1 MGLPP
6 VDRSTLWPYEDG
18 EPGEFYYQRYAHP
31 TGVAAEQALGE
42 LDGGEALLFSS
53 GTGRD
58 DLASCSALL
67 GPGDTIAVA
76 EGCYFG
82 TPTMFGV
89 FERWGLK
96 HVEFDQT
103 GPPPEGVQLVWLE
116 APSNPF
122 LTMPDFEA
130 AAAHPAPVLV
140 DATAATPI
148 HLRPLEHG
156 ADLVLHSATKYLGGH
171 SDVLLGAVDLHGRR
185 DSRAPSRVPQPHRNR
200 RRARPRVPLAPRPQ
214 DARSCAFA
222 ARRRPRPSSSAA
234 SEEHPKVER
243 VRYPGFGGMLSFD
256 VAGDAREVETSTR
269 LIRNATSLGGVES
282 TMESRYR
289 WEGDR
294 VPENLLRLSVG
305 LEDVDELWADL
316 EQALPGLSS
325 KTRVTPT
332 RSRKRRSCVTRM
344 SVPSKALSARSSSST
359 AGRSRWFVGSSSTR
373 QPAPRAAW
381 SASSA
386 RVRSPGERRPPG
398 RSTWSA

>member
-31 TGVAAEQALGE
+31 TGVAAERALGE

-53 GTGRD
+53 GTGAATSVV
-58 DLASCSALL
+58 LGLL
-67 GPGDTIAVA
+67 SPGDTIAVA
-76 EGCYFG
+76 EGCYYG
-82 TPTMFGV
+82 TPTMFRTLA
-89 FERWGLK
+89 RWGLK

-103 GPPPEGVQLVWLE
+103 GPPPKGVQLVWLE

-130 AAAHPAPVLV
+130 AAAHPARVLV
-140 DATAATPI
+140 DSTAATPV

-171 SDVLLGAVDLHGRR
+171 SDVLLGAVICR
-185 DSRAPSRVPQPHRNR
+185 DPETADRLREFRSRTGIVAAPDPAYLLLRGLKTLEVRVLRQTET
-200 RRARPRVPLAPRPQ
+200 A
-214 DARSCAFA
+214 SEI
-222 ARRRPRPSSSAA
+222 ARRLEA
-234 SEEHPKVER
+234 HPKVET

-256 VAGDAREVETSTR
+256 VDGDARGVETSTR
-269 LIRNATSLGGVES
+269 LIKNATSLGGVES

-305 LEDVDELWADL
+305 LEDVNELWADL
-316 EQALPGLSS
+316 DRALPG
-325 KTRVTPT
+325 
-332 RSRKRRSCVTRM
+332 
-344 SVPSKALSARSSSST
+344 
-359 AGRSRWFVGSSSTR
+359 
-373 QPAPRAAW
+373 
-381 SASSA
+381 
-386 RVRSPGERRPPG
+386 
-398 RSTWSA
+398 